1 MELAPDR
8 RPTDA
13 EDPVAFLTFRWM
25 SFTRPPPPA
34 AALLYYLD
42 GKDFLYA
49 SKAITSCMALALLLA
64 AD

>member
-13 EDPVAFLTFRWM
+13 EDPVPFLAFRWM
-25 SFTRPPPPA
+25 SFTSPPA
-34 AALLYYLD
+34 LLCLA
-42 GKDFLYA
+42 GNDFLYA